1 MNRAWI
7 AGALVLAYASGAET
21 AAAQVEEIRFGSAAH
36 NVLDRERKERSANR
50 NMEMVFRSPALL
62 KFLGSPRP
70 YMMVSSSSSGA
81 TSWAGFGLYWRVE
94 IGEWVIEPGLGY
106 VVHNGWNDAR
116 HVNGDPHGGPR
127 ILFGSRDLFRETLA
141 LERTSGPR
149 AARQVFVEHLSH
161 GQILGAGRNQG
172 TEEIG
177 ARTIWRFAERRRASR
192 ARTQWSALRNRDQER
207 RLDPG

>member
-1 MNRAWI
+1 MKRAWI
-7 AGALVLAYASGAET
+7 AGAIVLAYAGGAET
-21 AAAQVEEIRFGSAAH
+21 AAAQVEEIRFGSAVH
-36 NVLDRERKERSANR
+36 NILDRERKERSANR
-50 NMEMVFRSPALL
+50 NMELVFKSPALL

-70 YMMVSSSSSGA
+70 YMMVSSSSNGA
-81 TSWAGFGLYWRVE
+81 TSWAGFGFYWRIR

-106 VVHNGWNDAR
+106 VVHNGWKDADGA
-116 HVNGDPHGGPR
+116 NGDFRSAAR

-177 ARTIWRFAERRRASR
+177 ARTIWRVAER
-192 ARTQWSALRNRDQER
+192 
-207 RLDPG
+207 